1 MVALSAIRPESSTM
15 KLIIDTDPGVDDA
28 LAIAMA
34 VAMPDVDLIGLT
46 AVFGNTF
53 VAQSSRNARY
63 LLDLFDHDCP
73 VSEGATL
80 PYGATT
86 YTPSA
91 NVHGPEGLGEMAQVP
106 QIGVNATETAAA
118 FLVRMAR
125 ENAGE
130 LVVCAIGPLT
140 NIADALKRDP
150 AFATNVKSLVIM
162 GGAFEVPGNITPF
175 AEANIYHDALAADAV
190 FAAPFNTVMI
200 GLNAT
205 TQTLLTSKDFATMSR
220 TAPKVGGFLR
230 DIHEFYLGFYRSV
243 GIMDGCPMHDSTALL
258 ACVAPER
265 FELTKTGLR
274 VICEG
279 EAIGQTV
286 ADPTRP
292 AVSVALGVDADW
304 AVGVAMAQVA
314 TYA

>member
-1 MVALSAIRPESSTM
+1 M

-34 VAMPDVDLIGLT
+34 VAMPEVELIGLT

-63 LLDLFDHDCP
+63 LLDMFGHDCP
-73 VSEGATL
+73 VAEGAAL

-86 YTPSA
+86 YDPSA
-91 NVHGPEGLGEMAQVP
+91 NVHGPEGLGELPEVP
-106 QIGVNATETAAA
+106 QIGSNAPETAAA
-118 FLVRMAR
+118 FLVRMAQ
-125 ENAGE
+125 EHAGE

-140 NIADALKRDP
+140 NIADALKLDP
-150 AFATNVKSLVIM
+150 AFATNLKSLVIM
-162 GGAFEVPGNITPF
+162 GGAYDVPGNITPH

-190 FAAPFNTVMI
+190 FAAPMNTVMI

-205 TQTLLTSKDFATMSR
+205 TQTLLTPKDFVTMSQ

-230 DIHEFYLGFYRSV
+230 VIHEFYLDFYRSV
-243 GIMDGCPMHDSTALL
+243 GVMDGCPMHDSTALL

-265 FELTKTGLR
+265 FDMIETGLR
-274 VICEG
+274 VVCDG
-279 EAIGQTV
+279 EAIGQTI
-286 ADPTRP
+286 ADPSRP
-292 AVSVALGVDADW
+292 KVTVATGVDADW